1 MSSKKKLNK
10 KRAIL
15 KKKRATLKKRK
26 EKIKE
31 RNKKIKERMKKESE
45 KYERKRDEENKE
57 FQDDAI
63 DLLQSIEPMKKQ
75 EEEEQIRITKTIKKT
90 LQNKVNTSKRR
101 NKNNKRRNKGLLGAK
116 IVGKIRFR
124 GRGRR
129 TRKKRGAG
137 TVQSRKKR
145 RKPEVLNKASEIA
158 NTAARVPLPQ
168 ARQRP
173 IQKFTIKRQL
183 SDIDEQRD
191 PEGNIGIDYAS
202 LRPPQSLSS
211 KPKSRTEKRTR
222 ALSRDNWKDDVQK
235 GMISSFEGKCPQT
248 RKSYKFLIP
257 HSILKDEVFIEEL
270 KEGAY
275 YMGFEKILFVYP
287 DFSQHVF
294 QTYLLRELL
303 KKYVYLMQ
311 KTPENLYEIL
321 GVSNGDSAN
330 SIKKA
335 YRKLILKYHPDKSKH
350 PNAANLFR
358 RIRGAYKILSNP
370 SEKSIYDSEI
380 KKSRKYWGY
389 IMDVINMDE
398 ILLPAGK
405 MSQYSLKY
413 YSITSPFP
421 RSIPAFDDFH
431 DFNINRG
438 ISPGQQRFFWNS
450 KTIFDFLIHMRKI
463 IYNPANT
470 KVNPII
476 DPLIRLLIKRT
487 QSWYVLSFRYKYPDV
502 FDIIDDVDT
511 KPSAPP
517 AHLMRK
523 APSNLKLHTTT
534 RKKGGRRKT
543 RKKKG
548 RGKWDDI
555 SVEQMKDLIEEYKKD
570 SIKTIN
576 TYSNDKIQQN
586 NLQTLFDMYIDS
598 VSLVENP
605 DRELYIKML
614 ETLHSFSSKRQA
626 INNNREV
633 SGIILKALQDNRL
646 FNQFNEEGQKLLLE
660 KFEEYKVGG
669 KRRKTKKRKKRRK

>member
-10 KRAIL
+10 KRKAL
-15 KKKRATLKKRK
+15 NKKR
-26 EKIKE
+26 E
-31 RNKKIKERMKKESE
+31 
-45 KYERKRDEENKE
+45 ERKRTVKRFFNRMAKEKEKAMGKLDKENKE
-57 FQDDAI
+57 MEDDI
-63 DLLQSIEPMKKQ
+63 INLLQSIENEPEEIEKPLIINKIELSQINRKVKTTKK
-75 EEEEQIRITKTIKKT
+75 RSKK
-90 LQNKVNTSKRR
+90 KDK
-101 NKNNKRRNKGLLGAK
+101 LGAR
-116 IVGKIRFR
+116 IIGKVVFSKG
-124 GRGRR
+124 GRRRRR
-129 TRKKRGAG
+129 TRRKRGKG

-145 RKPEVLNKASEIA
+145 RKPKLPDKYYTKGSRA
-158 NTAARVPLPQ
+158 NTLKPQ

-183 SDIDEQRD
+183 SDIDEQND

-202 LRPPQSLSS
+202 LRPPQSILS

-294 QTYLLRELL
+294 QTYLLQKLL

-311 KTPENLYEIL
+311 KTPENLYEIM
-321 GVSNGDSAN
+321 GVSNGDSAD

-358 RIRGAYKILSNP
+358 RIHGAYKILSNP
-370 SEKSIYDSEI
+370 SEKSKYDSEI

-389 IMDVINMDE
+389 IIDVINMDE
-398 ILLPAGK
+398 ILLPTGK
-405 MSQYSLKY
+405 MSQSSLKY
-413 YSITSPFP
+413 YSLIAHFP
-421 RSIPAFDDFH
+421 RSIPAYDDFY

-438 ISPGQQRFFWNS
+438 ISPGRQRFFWNS

-487 QSWYVLSFRYKYPDV
+487 PSSFVLSFRNKYPDV
-502 FDIIDDVDT
+502 FNIIDDVDT

-534 RKKGGRRKT
+534 RKKGGHRK
-543 RKKKG
+543 
-548 RGKWDDI
+548 
-555 SVEQMKDLIEEYKKD
+555 
-570 SIKTIN
+570 
-576 TYSNDKIQQN
+576 
-586 NLQTLFDMYIDS
+586 
-598 VSLVENP
+598 
-605 DRELYIKML
+605 
-614 ETLHSFSSKRQA
+614 
-626 INNNREV
+626 
-633 SGIILKALQDNRL
+633 
-646 FNQFNEEGQKLLLE
+646 
-660 KFEEYKVGG
+660 

>member
-101 NKNNKRRNKGLLGAK
+101 KKNNKRRNKGLLGAK

-145 RKPEVLNKASEIA
+145 RKPKLPEKYYTGT
-158 NTAARVPLPQ
+158 NTLKPQ

-183 SDIDEQRD
+183 SDIDEQND

-211 KPKSRTEKRTR
+211 KPKSRTPKRTR
-222 ALSRDNWKDDVQK
+222 ALSRDNWKDDEQK

-257 HSILKDEVFIEEL
+257 NSILKDEVFIEEL
-270 KEGAY
+270 KEEAY

-294 QTYLLRELL
+294 QTYLLQKLL

-321 GVSNGDSAN
+321 GLSNGDSAD

-358 RIRGAYKILSNP
+358 RIHGAYKILSNP
-370 SEKSIYDSEI
+370 SEKSKYDSEI

-389 IMDVINMDE
+389 IIDVINMDE
-398 ILLPAGK
+398 ILLPTG
-405 MSQYSLKY
+405 MTQSSLKY
-413 YSITSPFP
+413 YSIMSMFP
-421 RSIPAFDDFH
+421 RSIPAYDDFH

-438 ISPGQQRFFWNS
+438 IRSTRFFWNS

-487 QSWYVLSFRYKYPDV
+487 PSSYVLSFRYKYPNV

-555 SVEQMKDLIEEYKKD
+555 DDDRLKVLIEQYKKD

-576 TYSNDKIQQN
+576 MAASKEQVN
-586 NLQTLFDMYIDS
+586 NLLSLFDMYIDVVNS
-598 VSLVENP
+598 DKNP

-614 ETLHSFSSKRQA
+614 ETLHSLSSSRQA
-626 INNNREV
+626 ISNGRV
-633 SGIILKALQDNRL
+633 TGTTIILKALQDNRL

-660 KFEEYKVGG
+660 KFEEYRVGG

>member
-1 MSSKKKLNK
+1 MSSKKKLNN

-26 EKIKE
+26 EKIKKINE
-31 RNKKIKERMKKESE
+31 KIKERMKKESE

-57 FQDDAI
+57 FQDDVI

-129 TRKKRGAG
+129 TRNKRGKG

-145 RKPEVLNKASEIA
+145 RKPKLPEKYYTGT
-158 NTAARVPLPQ
+158 NTLKPQ

-183 SDIDEQRD
+183 SDIDEQND

-211 KPKSRTEKRTR
+211 KPKSRTPKRTR
-222 ALSRDNWKDDVQK
+222 ALSRDNWKDDEQK

-294 QTYLLRELL
+294 QTYLLQKLL

-321 GVSNGDSAN
+321 GVSNGDSAD

-350 PNAANLFR
+350 PNAASLFR
-358 RIRGAYKILSNP
+358 KIRAAYKILSNP
-370 SEKSIYDSEI
+370 SEKSKYDSEI

-389 IMDVINMDE
+389 IIDVINMDE
-398 ILLPAGK
+398 ILLPTGK
-405 MSQYSLKY
+405 MFQSSLKY
-413 YSITSPFP
+413 YSIIKLFP
-421 RSIPAFDDFH
+421 RSIPAYDDFH

-438 ISPGQQRFFWNS
+438 IRSTRFFWNS

-476 DPLIRLLIKRT
+476 DPLIRLLIKRI
-487 QSWYVLSFRYKYPDV
+487 SSSHVLSFRYKYPDV

-517 AHLMRK
+517 ADLMRK